1 LSAEFQLFNRKTQ
14 IKTFKNNQS
23 KIKIHT
29 MISNWFK
36 IFIYHLRQSKLFS
49 FLNVLGLSIGI
60 ASIIFAILYWN
71 NEHAYDQWNPEK
83 ENSYLVL
90 NKLGS
95 GDVWASNPI
104 PFGETCKAN
113 IAEIEKICFINTWYS
128 EDVIKYRDQ
137 KVLTKKIT
145 ISDENFFDFF
155 PFEIV
160 KGAKDNILKEKN
172 SVAVSDEQA
181 QLLFKNEDPIG
192 KSIIYNSNEYTV
204 KAVYHITRPSSIE
217 PNYVFSGVKREDDI
231 NSWGNFNYGLMI
243 KIKPGV
249 DPATVIKKME
259 HVNYVNRTL
268 KDAKESGQTV
278 EQYVKEN
285 GKIDIIL
292 DQLQKAR
299 LYGTKGAGNNF
310 PEGAGN
316 LKLLYIMAGLSVLIL
331 VLSLVN
337 YINLATASAIKRA
350 KEIGVRKI
358 VGASKNQII
367 VQFIFE
373 TAIVVTISVVFALAI
388 VELSLPYYNSFLRKN
403 LTLNGEEF
411 YGQLILIYAIVIILA
426 GIFPAIYISNFETLK
441 VLKGNFSRSKSGIWV
456 RNSMLIFQF
465 GIAAFFIIGALI
477 VNSQV
482 DYMMNKD
489 LGFSGD
495 QVISIPYNKPNRSKR
510 TDQYLVDK
518 EEIKKLPG
526 VVAVSAF
533 AGSFGGSTN
542 SSSGFKHNG
551 VYAQPRNVEMDFGF
565 LDMMKIKIV
574 EGRDLSPEFASDT
587 VSNMLMNETLIKTLN
602 IKNPINTIV
611 TSGWGDQSGNMKFKI
626 VGIVKDF
633 NISGL
638 QDKVPP
644 MVFVNLKTLKWN
656 NFSNVL
662 VKVSSSNLTETLE
675 HLKVYWEKNVN
686 PDYPFDYEFVN
697 KKFAKTYEEQV
708 NQKNLFFILNLV
720 VIIIA
725 VFGLFALAS
734 FSMERRLKEI
744 AIRKTLGA
752 ETDILLKELSKQY
765 IIFCLMGFAIGIMP
779 AYILMQKW
787 LEDFAFRINISAVPF
802 SIALFTL
809 LVLTLLIVLA
819 KAYQVTKIDI
829 LKYLKYE

>member
-1 LSAEFQLFNRKTQ
+1 
-14 IKTFKNNQS
+14 
-23 KIKIHT
+23 
-29 MISNWFK
+29 MIFNWFK
-36 IFIYHLRQSKLFS
+36 IFIYHLKQSKLFS

-71 NEHAYDQWNPEK
+71 NEHSYDQWNPEK
-83 ENSYLVL
+83 ENAYVVL
-90 NKLGS
+90 NKIGAT
-95 GDVWASNPI
+95 GDTWATSSI
-104 PFGETCKAN
+104 PFGEACKAT
-113 IAEIEKICFINTWYS
+113 IPEIEKVCFLNTWYD
-128 EDVIKYRDQ
+128 EEVIKYREQ
-137 KVLTKKIT
+137 KMLVKKIMV
-145 ISDENFFDFF
+145 SDENFFDFF
-155 PFEIV
+155 PFEII
-160 KGAKDNILKEKN
+160 KGAKQNILKEKN

-181 QLLFKNEDPIG
+181 QLLFKDEDPIG
-192 KSIIYNSNEYTV
+192 KSISYNNNEYTV
-204 KAVYHITRPSSIE
+204 KAVYHLIKPSSIE
-217 PNYVFSGVKREDDI
+217 PNYVFSGVKRENDL

-243 KIKPGV
+243 KIKKGADV
-249 DPATVIKKME
+249 ASVLKKMH
-259 HVNYVNRTL
+259 HVNYVNRTV

-278 EQYVKEN
+278 EQYIKEN
-285 GKIDIIL
+285 GEIEIIL
-292 DQLQKAR
+292 DQLKNSR
-299 LYGTKGAGNNF
+299 LYGTKSSGGANF
-310 PEGAGN
+310 PEGYGN

-350 KEIGVRKI
+350 KEVGVRKI

-373 TAIVVTISVVFALAI
+373 TAIIVTLAILFALAI
-388 VELSLPYYNSFLRKN
+388 VELSLPYYNTFLRKT
-403 LTLNGEEF
+403 LTMNGGEF
-411 YGQLILIYAIVIILA
+411 YLQLILIFGLVIILA

-441 VLKGNFSRSKSGIWV
+441 VLKGNFSRSKSGIWI

-495 QVISIPYNKPNRSKR
+495 QVISIPYNKPDRSKR
-510 TDQYLVDK
+510 TEQYLVDK
-518 EEIKKLPG
+518 EEIKKIPG
-526 VVAVSAF
+526 VVDVTTF

-551 VYAQPRNVEMDFGF
+551 IFVQPRNVEMDFGF

-574 EGRDLSPEFASDT
+574 QGRDLSPKFASDT
-587 VSNMLMNETLIKTLN
+587 VSSMLMNETLVKALN
-602 IKNPINTIV
+602 LKNPINTII
-611 TSGWGDQSGNMKFKI
+611 TSGWGNEKGNLKFKI
-626 VGIVKDF
+626 VGVVKDF
-633 NISGL
+633 NITGL
-638 QDKVPP
+638 QNKVPP
-644 MVFVNLKTLKWN
+644 MVFINLETLKWN
-656 NFSNVL
+656 NFNDVL
-662 VKVSSSNLTETLE
+662 VKVSANNLTETLE
-675 HLKVYWEKNVN
+675 KLKSYWEKNVN
-686 PDYPFDYEFVN
+686 SDYPFDYEFVN

-765 IIFCLMGFAIGIMP
+765 IVFCLMGFAIGIVP
-779 AYILMQKW
+779 AYILLQKW
-787 LEDFAFRINISAVPF
+787 LEDFAFRINISVVPF
-802 SIALFTL
+802 SAALLSL
-809 LVLTLLIVLA
+809 LILTLLIVLA
-819 KAYQVTKIDI
+819 KAYQVTKIDV